1 MGISTA
7 MCTSFKVELFRG
19 DHQMRGGS
27 PQGHTF
33 KLALIKSSMAG
44 AYGAATTNYAQISGS
59 PTDEIG
65 ATGSYPV
72 GGGELTVIEPTSSG
86 TTALVDFN
94 DISFTSAT
102 ISADGMMIYNATNG
116 NKAVS
121 VHDFGGTKTSTN
133 GTFTVQFPVAD
144 ASNAI
149 LRLA

>member
-1 MGISTA
+1 MGIATS
-7 MCTSFKVELFRG
+7 MCTSFKVELFKAQH
-19 DHQMRGGS
+19 DFTGGS

-33 KLALIKSSMAG
+33 KLALIRSGMAG
-44 AYGAATTNYAQISGS
+44 SYGAATTNYSEISGS

-72 GGGELTVIEPTSSG
+72 GGGQLTCVEPTSSG

-94 DISFTSAT
+94 DIAFTSAT
-102 ISADGMMIYNATNG
+102 ISADGMMIYNATSG
-116 NKAVS
+116 NRAVS
-121 VHDFGGTKTSTN
+121 VHDFGGTKSSSN
-133 GTFTVQFPVAD
+133 GTFTVSFPTAD

>member
-1 MGISTA
+1 MGITTA
-7 MCTSFKVELFRG
+7 FCTSAKVELFRG
-19 DHQMRGGS
+19 DHQIRGGS
-27 PQGHTF
+27 PQGHTL
-33 KLALIKSSMAG
+33 KLALIRSSMAG
-44 AYGAATTNYAQISGS
+44 QYGAATTNYSEISGS

-72 GGGELTVIEPTSSG
+72 GGGELSVVEPTSSG
-86 TTALVDFN
+86 TTALVDFA

-102 ISADGMMIYNATNG
+102 ISADGMMLYNATNG
-116 NKAVS
+116 NKAIS

-133 GTFTVQFPVAD
+133 GTFTIQFPTAD

>member
-7 MCTSFKVELFRG
+7 MCTSFKVELMKALHDFT
-19 DHQMRGGS
+19 GGS

-44 AYGAATTNYAQISGS
+44 AYGAATTNYSQISGS

-72 GGGELTVIEPTSSG
+72 GGGQLTNVEPSSSS
-86 TTALVDFN
+86 TTALTDFN

-102 ISADGMMIYNATNG
+102 ISSDGCMIYNATSG
-116 NKAVS
+116 NRAVS

-133 GTFTVQFPVAD
+133 GTFTVTFPVAD

-149 LRLA
+149 LRIA